1 MLGVGSRRT
10 CDDIIKSGRVV
21 VDGEHTAD
29 PARRVDPQKTR
40 ITIDG
45 APFGKPQRP
54 LVLLMNKPT
63 GVVSTVSDPEGRPT
77 VVDLCKKY
85 TRTKRL
91 FPVGRLDINTTGLIL
106 LTNDGELCYRLTHPR
121 FQIARTYQVRVR
133 GLMNERKLAGLQK
146 LASPSRR
153 SRDDRSSV
161 ELLKQLNRESVLKI
175 TLREGRNR
183 QVRRMCESV
192 GLRVVKLRRIR
203 FGPLTIRKLPLGAV
217 RPLEKAEM
225 DRLRRHVSD

>member
-10 CDDIIKSGRVV
+10 CDDIVKSGRVI
-21 VDGEHTAD
+21 VDGDHTAD
-29 PARRVDPQKTR
+29 PSLRVDPRKTR

-45 APFGKPQRP
+45 VPFGKPQRP
-54 LVLLMNKPT
+54 LVLVLNKPT
-63 GVVSTVSDPEGRPT
+63 GVVSTAKDPQGRPT
-77 VVDLCKKY
+77 VLDLCKKY
-85 TRTKRL
+85 TRTRRL

-121 FQIARTYQVRVR
+121 FQIARVYHVSVR
-133 GLMNERKLAGLQK
+133 GLMNERKLTGLQRF
-146 LASPSRR
+146 ASPSRR

-161 ELLKQLNRESVLKI
+161 EMLKQHNRESVLKI
-175 TLREGRNR
+175 TLREGRSR
-183 QVRRMCESV
+183 QVRRMCESL
-192 GLRVVKLRRIR
+192 GLRVVKLRRVR
-203 FGPLTIRKLPLGAV
+203 FGPLTIRNLPLGAV

>member
-1 MLGVGSRRT
+1 MLGVGSRRS
-10 CDDIIKSGRVV
+10 CDEIVLAGRVI
-21 VDGEHTAD
+21 VDGRRTTD
-29 PARRVDPQKTR
+29 PSVRVEPAKTR
-40 ITIDG
+40 ISLDG
-45 APFGKPQRP
+45 VPLGRPQRQFV
-54 LVLLMNKPT
+54 LVLNKPT
-63 GVVSTVSDPEGRPT
+63 GVVSTVRDPQGRPT

-85 TRTKRL
+85 ARGRRL

-121 FQIARTYQVRVR
+121 FETPRTYHVRVR
-133 GLMNERKLAGLQK
+133 GLINEKKLTGLRK

-161 ELLKQLNRESVLKI
+161 EMLKQLNRESVLKI

-192 GLRVVKLRRIR
+192 GLRVVKLRRVR
-203 FGPLTIRKLPLGAV
+203 FGPLTIRALPLGAV

-225 DRLRRHVSD
+225 DRLRRHLSD

>member
-1 MLGVGSRRT
+1 VT
-10 CDDIIKSGRVV
+10 SGRVV
-21 VDGEHTAD
+21 VDGHRTTD
-29 PARRVDPQKTR
+29 PSVRVDPTKTR
-40 ITIDG
+40 ISIDNV
-45 APFGKPQRP
+45 PLRKPKRQ
-54 LVLLMNKPT
+54 LVLVLNKPA
-63 GVVSTVSDPEGRPT
+63 GVVSTVRDPEGRRT
-77 VVDLCKKY
+77 VLDLCRKY
-85 TRTKRL
+85 TRTRRL

-121 FQIARTYQVRVR
+121 FQIPRTYHVRVR
-133 GLMNERKLAGLQK
+133 GLMSEKKLVGLRK

-161 ELLKQLNRESVLKI
+161 DLLKQLNRESVLKI

-183 QVRRMCESV
+183 QVRRMCESM
-192 GLRVVKLRRIR
+192 GLRVVKLRRVR
-203 FGPLTIRKLPLGAV
+203 FGPLTIHGLPLGAV